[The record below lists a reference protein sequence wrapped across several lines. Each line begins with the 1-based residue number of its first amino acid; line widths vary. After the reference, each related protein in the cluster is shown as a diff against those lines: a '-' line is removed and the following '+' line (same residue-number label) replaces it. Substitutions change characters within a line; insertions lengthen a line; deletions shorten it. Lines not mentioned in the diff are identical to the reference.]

1 MSFEELQKLIHD
13 SGIVGAGGAGFPSYA
28 KLDRRA
34 DTIILNCAECE
45 PLLRLHRHLLA
56 HKVNEIL
63 HALDVI
69 AKTVGVKNVIIATK
83 AAYTQTV
90 EAIEAAL
97 PSFENIHIC
106 KLKEVYPAG
115 DEVILIYE
123 ATGRVVA
130 PGALPISV
138 GVNVFNTETVYNIY
152 RALNGIPVTH
162 KYITIA
168 GEVKNPQ
175 TFLAPLG
182 TPYSLL
188 IEKAGGVTTE
198 HPAYIM
204 GGPMM
209 GSLGSVNDVVKKTS
223 NAVIVLPDD
232 HYVVKRKQVN
242 FKIDMKRAMAA
253 CCQCRYCT
261 DLCPRHLLGH
271 PIQPHEF
278 MRVLSNHDFQNIEPY
293 FDAMYCS
300 GCGLCEMYSCGQGLS
315 PRALIGV
322 FKSEMRKQGYK
333 VPAAEAAPVPEDR
346 NLRRVP
352 LERLRGR
359 LDLEKYNKS
368 APITEEAI
376 LPETVKLM
384 LSQHVG
390 IPASPVVKLGDAVKA
405 GQVVAQAA
413 EGKLSVPVH
422 CPIDGIVTEVTGQ
435 FMIVHRNGGN
445 EA

>member
-1 MSFEELQKLIHD
+1 MSFEELQKLMRD
-13 SGIVGAGGAGFPSYA
+13 SGIAGAGGAGFPSYA

-63 HALDVI
+63 EALDCI
-69 AKTVGVKNVIIATK
+69 AKTVGAKNVIIATK
-83 AAYTQTV
+83 AAYKQTV
-90 EAIEAAL
+90 SAIEAAL

-138 GVNVFNTETVYNIY
+138 GVSVFNTETVYNVY
-152 RALNGIPVTH
+152 QALHGHPVTR
-162 KYITIA
+162 KYVTVA

-182 TPYSLL
+182 TPFRTL
-188 IEKAGGVTTE
+188 IEKAGGETTD
-198 HPAYIM
+198 HPAYVL

-209 GSLGSVNDVVKKTS
+209 GSLGSKDDVVKKTS

-232 HYVVKRKQVN
+232 HYVVKRKQTN

-261 DLCPRHLLGH
+261 DLCPRQLVGH
-271 PIQPHEF
+271 PVRPSEF
-278 MRVLSNHDFQNIEPY
+278 MRVISNHDFQNVQPY
-293 FDAMYCS
+293 LDAMYCS

-315 PRALIGV
+315 PRSLIAE
-322 FKSEMRKQGYK
+322 FKNEMRRQGVK
-333 VPAAEAAPVPEDR
+333 PAPAELRPVPENR

-352 LERLRGR
+352 LARLRAR
-359 LDLEKYNKS
+359 LDVEKYNRP
-368 APITEEAI
+368 APITEEEI
-376 LPETVKLM
+376 LTDTVKLL

-390 IPASPVVKLGDAVKA
+390 IPAVPAVKPGDKVTA
-405 GQVVAQAA
+405 EQIVAQAP
-413 EGKLSVPVH
+413 EGKLSIPVH
-422 CPIDGIVTEVTGQ
+422 APFDGVVTEVTAQ
-435 FMIVHRNGGN
+435 YIMIHR
-445 EA
+445 